1 MLRVAS
7 YGTNGQDSQPLTLT
21 FNSNYMQTIILYIGR
36 DPEITVV
43 MNRLLNAR
51 PEWKGI
57 CVCTDEEAISVCATQ
72 EVDLVLL
79 GNGIEHIEEE
89 KLKANLLAFKPDIRI
104 IQHYGGGSGLLYG
117 EIMTALL

>member
-1 MLRVAS
+1 
-7 YGTNGQDSQPLTLT
+7 
-21 FNSNYMQTIILYIGR
+21 MQTTILYIGR
-36 DPEITVV
+36 DTEITIV

-57 CVCTDEEAISVCATQ
+57 CVCTDEEAMLILEAQ

-79 GNGIEHIEEE
+79 GNGISDDCEKALRSHINA
-89 KLKANLLAFKPDIRI
+89 LKSAIKI

-117 EIMTALL
+117 EIMTALG